1 MAETITVKGD
11 NIALDLLLWRR
22 FGVRGQQLV
31 EETYQLNPGLADL
44 GLILPPGPRF
54 TTGGVLERRLR
65 IPITLP
71 PERTAE
77 AMGRLS
83 QAWQDVRGG
92 TASRAEELRHAA
104 VI

>member
-1 MAETITVKGD
+1 MARHRCAAVTS
-11 NIALDLLLWRR
+11 LS
-22 FGVRGQQLV
+22 
-31 EETYQLNPGLADL
+31 LAARERQ
-44 GLILPPGPRF
+44 LILPPGPRF

-77 AMGRLS
+77 AMRRLS
-83 QAWQDVRGG
+83 LAWEDVRGAG
-92 TASRAEELRHAA
+92 TSPHAELQHAA